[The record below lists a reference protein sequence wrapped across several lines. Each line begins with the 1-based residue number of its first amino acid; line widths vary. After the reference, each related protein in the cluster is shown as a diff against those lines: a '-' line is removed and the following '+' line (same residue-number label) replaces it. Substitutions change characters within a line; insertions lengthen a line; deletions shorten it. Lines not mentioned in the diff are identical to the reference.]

1 MTQAVGVPRARIL
14 LIEDDAS
21 INEIVADHLARRGFG
36 CTRAFSG
43 TEARLLLERDRF
55 DLVVTDLMLPGMP
68 GDELVALIRSSD
80 AATPIIVVSARTAP
94 ADKVDLLKLGADDYL
109 SKPFDLD
116 ELSARIEVQ
125 LRHRAARCE
134 AAARAAG
141 EGAPG
146 VSATPATGA
155 PATSAT
161 SGGSA
166 PASPA
171 TLGGFAPAAPAL
183 ARGAAPSAAGRSATP
198 APVADGRILRLGRW
212 QVDRAARTLEVDG
225 ADVPLTRTEF
235 NILELLASHPK
246 RVFTKQE
253 LFETVWGE
261 PYATEDSTV
270 NVHVSNLRHKL
281 RPSGTDAY
289 IQTVWG
295 LGFKITL

>member
-68 GDELVALIRSSD
+68 GDELVALIRASD

-155 PATSAT
+155 PA
-161 SGGSA
+161 
-166 PASPA
+166 ASA
-171 TLGGFAPAAPAL
+171 TLGFFAPAASAPVG
-183 ARGAAPSAAGRSATP
+183 GAAPSAAGRSAAP

>member
-68 GDELVALIRSSD
+68 GDELVALIRASD

-146 VSATPATGA
+146 VSEASATGA
-155 PATSAT
+155 PVSPATL
-161 SGGSA
+161 GGSA

-171 TLGGFAPAAPAL
+171 TLGGFAPATPAL
-183 ARGAAPSAAGRSATP
+183 ARGAAPSADTPSAAS
-198 APVADGRILRLGRW
+198 APADGRILRLGRW

>member
-68 GDELVALIRSSD
+68 GDELVALIRASD

-134 AAARAAG
+134 ADARAAG

-146 VSATPATGA
+146 VSEASATGAPVSPATLGVFA
-155 PATSAT
+155 PATSAPV
-161 SGGSA
+161 G
-166 PASPA
+166 
-171 TLGGFAPAAPAL
+171 
-183 ARGAAPSAAGRSATP
+183 GAAPSAAGRSAAP